1 MSGKR
6 NALCQAHRTFG
17 TGMSMTLRDS
27 PSLVYVDWLAANLS
41 RGDLVV
47 VDGSFKLPGATP
59 TAEEDFESRHIDGA
73 VFFDVDRVADL
84 DSSLPHMLPDEK
96 RFAASM
102 EDLGVSNETFVVVYD
117 SVGLMSAGRVWW
129 MLRAFGHQR
138 VAVLNGG
145 LRCWLAEGHSVT
157 DHHGQPHR
165 GTYSA
170 GLRKE
175 FVANRGQLMKNLTSR
190 KQRVFDARSAPRFDG
205 NEREPRQGLRSG
217 HIPGSYNVPFNEL
230 TDPSTGKLKSV
241 HALREIFDRRQIDW
255 QQPAVATCGSGV
267 TACAIAFALHLCGKD
282 DVAVYDGA
290 WAEWGMPGITPVEAR
305 G

>member
-1 MSGKR
+1 MPMS
-6 NALCQAHRTFG
+6 LQDF
-17 TGMSMTLRDS
+17 
-27 PSLVYVDWLAANLS
+27 PSLVSVDWLAANLG

-59 TAEEDFESRHIDGA
+59 TAEEDFESRHIAGA
-73 VFFDVDRVADL
+73 VFFDVDRVADHN
-84 DSSLPHMLPDEK
+84 SSLPHMLPDEE
-96 RFAASM
+96 RFAGSM
-102 EDLGVSNETFVVVYD
+102 EDLGISNETFVVVYD

-145 LRCWLAEGHSVT
+145 LRSWLADGHPVT
-157 DHHGQPHR
+157 GQYEQPHR
-165 GTYSA
+165 GTYTA
-170 GLRKE
+170 RLRKE
-175 FVANRGQLMKNLTSR
+175 LVANRGQLMKNLTSR
-190 KQRVFDARSAPRFDG
+190 ERQVFDARSAPRFNG
-205 NEREPRQGLRSG
+205 REPEPRQGLRSG

-230 TDPSTGKLKSV
+230 TDSTTGKVKSV
-241 HALREIFDRRQIDW
+241 QALRDIFDIRQIDW
-255 QQPAVATCGSGV
+255 QQPTVATCGSGV

-290 WAEWGMPGITPVEAR
+290 WAEWGMPGLTPVEAR